1 MSYIRAGSNPEAL
14 YIVGGDRNR
23 VEVYAHR
30 VRGLTSKTLPE
41 NSWALPAKAFNRVLA
56 LWAEG
61 YRDRASCGGIVVEE
75 VFVFTDTGKLVPE
88 VKHPMTRR
96 ALKRYINGSRE
107 RRFVIRLSYKGDYIC
122 MWPVTWQYI
131 VSVNA
136 HRADTGKCIQC
147 GRLNAKAKK
156 RKV

>member
-14 YIVGGDRNR
+14 YIVGSGNNR
-23 VEVYAHR
+23 VEIYAHR
-30 VRGLTSKTLPE
+30 VPGMTSKKLPE
-41 NSWALPAKAFNRVLA
+41 NSWTLPAKAFNRVLA
-56 LWAEG
+56 MWAEG
-61 YRDRASCGGIVVEE
+61 YRDRAACGGIVVEE
-75 VFVFTDTGKLVPE
+75 VFIFTDTGKPVPE

-96 ALKRYINGSRE
+96 ALKRYVGDGRE

-136 HRADTGKCIQC
+136 HRAVTGKCIQC
-147 GRLNAKAKK
+147 GRATKK

>member
-75 VFVFTDTGKLVPE
+75 VFVFTDTGKPVPDR
-88 VKHPMTRR
+88 PQRR
-96 ALKRYINGSRE
+96 LAIKRYMEDTRE

-122 MWPVTWQYI
+122 MWPVTWQYV

-136 HRADTGKCIQC
+136 HRAVTGKCIQC
-147 GRLNAKAKK
+147 GRPTKK